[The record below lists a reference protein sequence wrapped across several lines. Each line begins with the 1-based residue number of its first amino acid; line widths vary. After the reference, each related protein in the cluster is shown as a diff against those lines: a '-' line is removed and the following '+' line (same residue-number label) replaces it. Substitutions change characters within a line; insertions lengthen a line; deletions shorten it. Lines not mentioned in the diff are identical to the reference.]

1 MVHTTMKHF
10 NLKQTTLDPY
20 QILKSKSN
28 RISWNSLSDTQQYI
42 DKTAVIEW
50 FSLLR
55 GYSEDLVKAIIVDG
69 ILENEFHKITFILN
83 LVQSAEF
90 QSMSSMQVYQLLY
103 DFVCKTPQGILAWI
117 DEKDF
122 LMSRDVL
129 AILSRNR

>member
-28 RISWNSLSDTQQYI
+28 RISWNGFSDSQQYI
-42 DKTAVIEW
+42 DKAAVIEW
-50 FSLLR
+50 FGLLR
-55 GYSEDLVKAIIVDG
+55 DYSEEIVKAIIVDG

-83 LVQSAEF
+83 LVQSKEF

-103 DFVCKTPQGILAWI
+103 AFVCKTPQGILAWI

>member
-1 MVHTTMKHF
+1 MMKYF

-28 RISWNSLSDTQQYI
+28 RTSWNGLSDIQQYI

-55 GYSEDLVKAIIVDG
+55 FYSEDLVKAIIVDG
-69 ILENEFHKITFILN
+69 ILESEFHKITFILN
-83 LVQSAEF
+83 LVQNPEF

-103 DFVCKTPQGILAWI
+103 EFVCKTPQGILAWI

>member
-1 MVHTTMKHF
+1 MKYF

-28 RISWNSLSDTQQYI
+28 RTSWNGLSDIQQYI

-55 GYSEDLVKAIIVDG
+55 FYSEDLVKAIIVDG
-69 ILENEFHKITFILN
+69 ILESEFHKITFILN
-83 LVQSAEF
+83 LVQNPEF

-103 DFVCKTPQGILAWI
+103 EFVCKTPQGILAWI

>member
-1 MVHTTMKHF
+1 M
-10 NLKQTTLDPY
+10 LDPY

-28 RISWNSLSDTQQYI
+28 RISWNGLSDSQQYI

-83 LVQSAEF
+83 LVQSPEF

-103 DFVCKTPQGILAWI
+103 NFVCQTPQGILAWI
-117 DEKDF
+117 EEKDF
-122 LMSRDVL
+122 LMSRDIL

>member
-1 MVHTTMKHF
+1 MKHF

-28 RISWNSLSDTQQYI
+28 RISWNGLSDTQQYI

-83 LVQSAEF
+83 LVQSPEF

-103 DFVCKTPQGILAWI
+103 DFVCKTPQRILAWV

>member
-1 MVHTTMKHF
+1 MMKYF

-28 RISWNSLSDTQQYI
+28 RTSWNGLFDTQQYI

-55 GYSEDLVKAIIVDG
+55 LYSEDLVKAIIVDG
-69 ILENEFHKITFILN
+69 ILESEFHKITFILN
-83 LVQSAEF
+83 LVQNPEF

-103 DFVCKTPQGILAWI
+103 EFVCKTPQGILAWI

>member
-1 MVHTTMKHF
+1 MKHF
-10 NLKQTTLDPY
+10 NLKQTMLDPY

-28 RISWNSLSDTQQYI
+28 RISWNGLSDSQQYI

-83 LVQSAEF
+83 LVQSPEF

-103 DFVCKTPQGILAWI
+103 NFVCQTPQGILAWI
-117 DEKDF
+117 EEKDF
-122 LMSRDVL
+122 LMSRDIL

>member
-28 RISWNSLSDTQQYI
+28 RISWNGLSDTQQYI

-55 GYSEDLVKAIIVDG
+55 SYSEDLVKAIIVDG

-83 LVQSAEF
+83 LVQSPEF

>member
-1 MVHTTMKHF
+1 MMKYF

-28 RISWNSLSDTQQYI
+28 RTSWNGLSDTQQYI

-55 GYSEDLVKAIIVDG
+55 LYSEDLVKAIIVDG
-69 ILENEFHKITFILN
+69 ILESEFHKITFILN
-83 LVQSAEF
+83 LVQNPEF

-103 DFVCKTPQGILAWI
+103 EFVCKTPQGILAWI